1 MSPDMAH
8 TRLVAAAASLSSSLR
23 EALIRTGPLWFPERE
38 DHGLAIY
45 LARAVVGQQLSTHAA
60 RTIWARLE
68 ARATAAEE
76 PLLALL
82 RADNTA
88 ALRACGVSANK
99 AKALI
104 AIAEAAAAGRLDA
117 APVRAMDHRA
127 RSEHLCGIWG
137 IGQWTSDMVSIFY
150 CRDADVWPA
159 GDASVRRT
167 FATFIGRRKPEN
179 AVRRFAPYRS
189 ILALHMWRLLD
200 AIP

>member
-1 MSPDMAH
+1 MAH
-8 TRLVAAAASLSSSLR
+8 ARLVAAAASFSPPLR
-23 EALIRTGPLWFPERE
+23 DALIRTGPLWFPERE
-38 DHGLAIY
+38 DRGLGTY
-45 LARAVVGQQLSTHAA
+45 LSRAVVGQQLSTNAA

-68 ARATAAEE
+68 TRAAAVEE

-104 AIAEAAAAGRLDA
+104 AVAEAAAAGRLDA
-117 APVRAMDHRA
+117 ALVRAMDHPA

-137 IGQWTSDMVSIFY
+137 IGQWTCDMVSIFY
-150 CRDADVWPA
+150 CRDPDVWPA
-159 GDASVRRT
+159 GDASVRRM
-167 FATFIGRRKPEN
+167 FATFIGRRKSAD

-189 ILALHMWRLLD
+189 ILALHMWQLLD
-200 AIP
+200 RTP